1 MESDQN
7 TKLYNL
13 RSSEDE
19 NDEKKLTQ
27 KNFHDDD
34 DDDKSHLTLKFIDLL
49 PQIFAS
55 CTAYLLVTQAGI
67 SMSFSSVL
75 ITQLADTNDISL
87 DAESAGWLA
96 SIWSLSLPIGALS
109 SGYFM
114 DRYGRKRTILILC
127 IPFTLA
133 WLLVSMAQNLTMIY
147 LSRTL
152 LGICTGLTTA
162 SVVYVSEISS
172 NNIRSGL
179 LW

>member
-1 MESDQN
+1 MHNEQS

-13 RSSEDE
+13 QKEDE
-19 NDEKKLTQ
+19 QQ
-27 KNFHDDD
+27 KIRDDINNVADD
-34 DDDKSHLTLKFIDLL
+34 DDDKDKTLNMKFVDFM
-49 PQIFAS
+49 PQILAS
-55 CTAYLLVTQAGI
+55 CVAYLLVTQAGI

-75 ITQLADTNDISL
+75 ITQLADSKEIEL

-114 DRYGRKRTILILC
+114 DRFGRRKTILFLC
-127 IPFTLA
+127 VPFTLA
-133 WLLVSMAQNLTMIY
+133 WLLVSMARNLTMIY
-147 LSRTL
+147 VSRTL

-172 NNIRSGL
+172 KQIRSGL